1 MKNPRRP
8 AAMVALWMG
17 TFPALGQ
24 QAQQA
29 SRPPE
34 PAAAAEMQRSA
45 ARQQRASAE
54 AVRESVLRQ
63 WQAVQEMLTAALL
76 QKQAAAAQRPSPA
89 PVWQPLPGP
98 TAAVDAAD
106 DGLPSRPNPPEFPCD
121 PLPPEVWSP
130 LVRAASQR
138 EGLAVDLLTAV
149 IRQESAFRPCAVSP
163 KGAMGLMQ
171 LMPATAQLLGVKDP
185 FDPKENVDAGAKFLK
200 MLLSRYGG
208 NLALAL
214 GAYNAG
220 PGRVDAA
227 GGVPP
232 IPETQDYVNDILTRL
247 DGQAGTAGR

>member
-1 MKNPRRP
+1 MMVDHRTS
-8 AAMVALWMG
+8 ALLALGIVALAAVAAQDAMPP
-17 TFPALGQ
+17 PAPN
-24 QAQQA
+24 AT
-29 SRPPE
+29 
-34 PAAAAEMQRSA
+34 EMQRSA
-45 ARQQRASAE
+45 ARQQRASAD
-54 AVRESVLRQ
+54 RMQESVLRQ
-63 WQAVQEMLTAALL
+63 WETVQEMLSAAVL
-76 QKQAAAAQRPSPA
+76 QKQAAAAQSASLAPLRKALAATGPAIAGSDTDLLSRPSA
-89 PVWQPLPGP
+89 
-98 TAAVDAAD
+98 
-106 DGLPSRPNPPEFPCD
+106 PEFPCE
-121 PLPPEVWSP
+121 PLSPEVWNP
-130 LVRAASQR
+130 LVSAAAEQ
-138 EGLAVDLLTAV
+138 EGLSAELLAAV

-232 IPETQDYVNDILTRL
+232 IAETRDYVTDILTRL
-247 DGQAGTAGR
+247 AEMAATGDR

>member
-1 MKNPRRP
+1 MNGIRRQ
-8 AAMVALWMG
+8 AALAALCMG
-17 TFPALGQ
+17 TFAAL
-24 QAQQA
+24 AQQDQEA
-29 SRPPE
+29 GRPP
-34 PAAAAEMQRSA
+34 AAEMQRSA

-63 WQAVQEMLTAALL
+63 WEAVQEMLTAAFL
-76 QKQAAAAQRPSPA
+76 QKQAAAAQRASFA
-89 PVWQPLPGP
+89 PLWKPLPA
-98 TAAVDAAD
+98 TAAAVDAAD
-106 DGLPSRPNPPEFPCD
+106 AAPPIRPNPPEFPCD

-130 LVRAASQR
+130 LVRAASER

-185 FDPKENVDAGAKFLK
+185 FDPKENVDAGARFLK

-232 IPETQDYVNDILTRL
+232 IPETQDYVSDILTKL
-247 DGQAGTAGR
+247 AEQSVAAGR